1 MKKIATLLLAA
12 GLLFSAAGMAQ
23 AIDFKI
29 RGQWI
34 MAFDYGEHGA
44 FTGGNGN
51 KAIVT
56 AGVHSSVDELAGL
69 RGSLLGRSL
78 LFKALA
84 LLLAGEELLV
94 HILDL
99 EVGQVAVLDGLAQDL
114 AGVGSVNVQ
123 VDDVVIL
130 NAHHAVAVGLCKG
143 THLGGAGTL
152 VLVDE
157 ELGAVAVGNVL
168 HLHQV
173 IGEHALTGILGGQLG
188 LVGSSFAAGNNGL
201 AVEHLAHALKDD
213 HNALTACVH
222 NAGLLQ
228 HGQQVG
234 GVLQC
239 LLTGS
244 QHYVPQ
250 GGHIGGITGSGFL
263 GSNACHGQDSALG
276 GLHHGLVGTLNAL
289 LQGSHDIG
297 SVSLF
302 FALQSLGEAA
312 EQQAGDNAGVAA
324 RTAQHGRSSSLG
336 SFAHGAAVVQSFQ
349 LTHGSA
355 HGHAHVGAGVAI
367 RHGENVQLVHA
378 GTLVVDVVGAG
389 NDGVAQDLTRNH
401 CSYSLVTGRKIPAR
415 VCRQIRR

>member
-1 MKKIATLLLAA
+1 M
-12 GLLFSAAGMAQ
+12 
-23 AIDFKI
+23 
-29 RGQWI
+29 
-34 MAFDYGEHGA
+34 
-44 FTGGNGN
+44 
-51 KAIVT
+51 
-56 AGVHSSVDELAGL
+56 
-69 RGSLLGRSL
+69 
-78 LFKALA
+78 
-84 LLLAGEELLV
+84 

-99 EVGQVAVLDGLAQDL
+99 EVGQVAVLDGLAQNL
-114 AGVGSVNVQ
+114 TGVGGVNVQ
-123 VDDVVIL
+123 VDDIVIL
-130 NAHHAVAVGLCKG
+130 NADHAVAVGFCKG
-143 THLGGAGTL
+143 AHLGGAGTL
-152 VLVDE
+152 VLVDK

-173 IGEHALTGILGGQLG
+173 VGEHALTGIFSGQLC
-188 LVGSSFAAGNNGL
+188 LVGGSLAAGNHVL

-213 HNALTACVH
+213 HDALTACVH

-234 GVLQC
+234 GILQC

-244 QHYVPQ
+244 QHHVPQ
-250 GGHIGGITGSGFL
+250 GGHIGGIAGGSFL
-263 GSNACHGQDSALG
+263 GSNACNGQNGALG
-276 GLHHGLVGTLNAL
+276 GLHHGLVSALNTL

-297 SVSLF
+297 NVSLF
-302 FALQSLGEAA
+302 FSLQSLGKAA
-312 EQQAGDNAGVAA
+312 EQQTGDNAGVAA

-367 RHGENVQLVHA
+367 GHGENVQLVHA

-401 CSYSLVTGRKIPAR
+401 CFYSLVSGRKIPAR

>member
-1 MKKIATLLLAA
+1 M
-12 GLLFSAAGMAQ
+12 
-23 AIDFKI
+23 
-29 RGQWI
+29 
-34 MAFDYGEHGA
+34 
-44 FTGGNGN
+44 
-51 KAIVT
+51 
-56 AGVHSSVDELAGL
+56 
-69 RGSLLGRSL
+69 
-78 LFKALA
+78 
-84 LLLAGEELLV
+84 

-114 AGVGSVNVQ
+114 AGVGGVNVQ
-123 VDDVVIL
+123 VDDIVIL
-130 NAHHAVAVGLCKG
+130 NADHAVAVGLCKG
-143 THLGGAGTL
+143 AHLGGAGTL
-152 VLVDE
+152 VLIDE

-173 IGEHALTGILGGQLG
+173 VSKHALTGIFSGQLC
-188 LVGSSFAAGNNGL
+188 LVGGSLTTGNNAL

-213 HNALTACVH
+213 HDALTACVY
-222 NAGLLQ
+222 NTGFLQ

-234 GVLQC
+234 GIVQC
-239 LLTGS
+239 LLAGS
-244 QHYVPQ
+244 QHHVPQ
-250 GGHIGGITGSGFL
+250 GGNIGGIAGSSFL
-263 GSNACHGQDSALG
+263 GSNAGNGQDSALG

-297 SVSLF
+297 NVSLF

-401 CSYSLVTGRKIPAR
+401 CFYSLVTGRKIPAR